1 MNNKLR
7 KNGRIVISAFLF
19 ILVVA
24 FVGILMHFKLKEL
37 LVDYMEKQVA
47 GQAESYAG
55 IYSAKLT
62 MEFRRMQNSVDYIN
76 WGELDEAEM
85 ERIGNI
91 FDDSVEGVKYGILGV
106 GGKVLYGEMLDF
118 AEFPGIQDSFRGN
131 EAVCYSRENGLLL
144 TMPIYS
150 GENIKYV
157 LYELFDKEL
166 SDAEVTM
173 SAYAGDAEIIIASK
187 SGQTIYSISDE
198 EYRELF
204 ENAEAQKAFDEIHKK
219 MDTSIAAATLCGD
232 SFLFVSEVDQT
243 DFYIVGIVPEDVVS
257 EGVSDIFTL
266 ILWVFGLLL
275 LLFGIVMIYLF
286 GMQEKA
292 RESEEL
298 RVAKEMAEQAN
309 RAKNDFLANMSHEI
323 RTPINAIIGMNE
335 MIIRESAEKDIRKY
349 ALDIK
354 YASRTLLSL
363 INDILD
369 FSRIESGRLEVV
381 EDNYEV
387 AYLLRDA
394 VNMIRARAQKKGI
407 QFHVSIDDDMP
418 KILHGDAVKVKQILS
433 NILSNAV
440 KYTKQGSVQLK
451 ADVNV
456 QEDGTAILRMEV
468 KDTGIGIKQEDI
480 PLLFEGFE
488 RLNIKENRSIEG
500 TGLGLAITDRLIRR
514 MNGKITVESV
524 YGEGSVFT
532 VYLPQKL
539 IDATPIGDFE
549 KNYMKDRN
557 DAVVYHESFTAPE
570 AKILVVDDN
579 EINLS
584 VVKSLLKKTQLQITT
599 CKSGIQCLSLMQEEH
614 YDVILLDHM
623 MPELDGIETLK
634 RSKTME
640 DNRCKKSPVI
650 ALTANA
656 MSGVREMYLK
666 EGFDDYISKPIEG
679 KSLEI
684 LLMKYLPEEKLQVR
698 KKDDKDAT
706 EQKKAV
712 VSETRNKKITEAEEK
727 KENMAEEE
735 QEYLNVSV
743 GMKYCGE
750 SDEIYREMLTMFCNI
765 KDKKKK
771 QLDDSFAEEDFTNY
785 IVYIHALKSS
795 SLSVGGK
802 AVSALAAKLEKAGK
816 QKDFDFIRKNHAE
829 AMRLYDLTVETAME
843 YLQNPS

>member
-1 MNNKLR
+1 MNNKLG
-7 KNGRIVISAFLF
+7 KNGRIIISALLF

-24 FVGILMHFKLKEL
+24 FVGVLMHFKLREL
-37 LVDYMEKQVA
+37 LVVYMEKQVA
-47 GQAESYAG
+47 EQAESYAG

-62 MEFRRMQNSVDYIN
+62 MEFRRMQNSVEFIN
-76 WGELDEAEM
+76 WEELDEEEM
-85 ERIGNI
+85 DRIEKV
-91 FDDSVEGVKYGILGV
+91 FADPVEGVRYGILGV

-118 AEFPGIQDSFRGN
+118 TEFPGIQDSFRGN
-131 EAVCYSRENGLLL
+131 TAVCYSEDKGMLL
-144 TMPIYS
+144 TMPVFS
-150 GENIKYV
+150 GKNIKYV
-157 LYELFDKEL
+157 LYELFDKKL
-166 SDAEVTM
+166 SDSHVIM
-173 SAYAGDAEIIIASK
+173 NNYAGDAKIIIASK
-187 SGQTIYSISDE
+187 SGQTIYSFSEE
-198 EYRELF
+198 EYSTLF
-204 ENAEAQKAFDEIHKK
+204 ESMGAQAAFEKIHKK
-219 MDTSIAAATLCGD
+219 LDTSIAAAALCD
-232 SFLFVSEVDQT
+232 ESFLFVAEVDQT
-243 DFYIVGIVPEDVVS
+243 DFYIVGIVPKDVVS

-298 RVAKEMAEQAN
+298 RAAKEMAEQAN

-323 RTPINAIIGMNE
+323 RTPINAITGMNE

-354 YASRTLLSL
+354 YANQTLLSL

-369 FSRIESGRLEVV
+369 FSKIESGKMEVV

-394 VNMIRARAQKKGI
+394 VNMIRARAEKKGL
-407 QFHVSIDDDMP
+407 QFSVSIDSSMP
-418 KILHGDAVKVKQILS
+418 KILYGDAVKVKQILS

-440 KYTKQGSVQLK
+440 KYTKQGSVHLY
-451 ADVNV
+451 ADGNV
-456 QEDGTAILRMEV
+456 QEDGMVILQMSVR
-468 KDTGIGIKQEDI
+468 DTGIGIRQEDI
-480 PLLFEGFE
+480 PMLFEGFE

-500 TGLGLAITDRLIRR
+500 TGLGLAITDRLIKR

-524 YGEGSVFT
+524 YGEGSTFT

-549 KNYMKDRN
+549 ESYMKGRN
-557 DAVVYHESFTAPE
+557 DARAYYESFTAPE

-584 VVKSLLKKTQLQITT
+584 VSRSLLKKTQVQITD
-599 CKSGIQCLSLMQEEH
+599 CKSGIECLSLMKKEH

-623 MPELDGIETLK
+623 MPEMDGIETLK
-634 RSKTME
+634 RSKEME
-640 DNRCKKSPVI
+640 DNLCEKTPVI

-656 MSGVREMYLK
+656 MSGVREMYLR
-666 EGFDDYISKPIEG
+666 EGFDDYLSKPIEG
-679 KSLEI
+679 KVLEKM
-684 LLMKYLPEEKLQVR
+684 LMKYLPKEKIRIQ
-698 KKDDKDAT
+698 T
-706 EQKKAV
+706 EGAKTAV
-712 VSETRNKKITEAEEK
+712 SREKTIEMPIERNGASDEK
-727 KENMAEEE
+727 
-735 QEYLNVSV
+735 QEYLSVST

-765 KDKKKK
+765 KEQKKK
-771 QLDDSFAEEDFTNY
+771 QLEDSFAKEDYANY

-795 SLSVGGK
+795 SLSIGGK
-802 AVSALAAKLEKAGK
+802 EVSALAAKLEKAGK
-816 QKDFDFIRKNHAE
+816 QKDFDFIRENHAE
-829 AMRLYDLTVETAME
+829 AMRLYDLTIEAATE